1 MVRIARDSANSNYPH
16 FKSSHLEKASSGTV
30 FPEKNLSVVVFNSF
44 YSEDYTRD
52 SICSGKYAYVRTSI
66 TPICRRKL
74 ELEQSGRYICGNLI
88 G

>member
-1 MVRIARDSANSNYPH
+1 MVRIARDLANSNYHH
-16 FKSSHLEKASSGTV
+16 FKSSHPEKASRGTV

-44 YSEDYTRD
+44 YSEDHTRD

-66 TPICRRKL
+66 TLFCRRKL
-74 ELEQSGRYICGNLI
+74 ELEQTGRYTCGNLI